1 VEPGSQYVIVWE
13 FRVRQENEAEFV
25 KQYGPDGVWARLFR
39 LSDGYLRTEL
49 KRDVADHLC
58 FLTLDFWQA
67 EEDFNRFR
75 QLNAAEYQRLDKEL
89 EGLTEQETR
98 LGAFWIT
105 SEG

>member
-1 VEPGSQYVIVWE
+1 VIVWE
-13 FRVRQENEAEFV
+13 FRIRQANEAEFV
-25 KQYGPDGVWARLFR
+25 KQYGPEGIWARFFR
-39 LSDGYLRTEL
+39 GASGYVRTEL

-75 QLNAAEYQRLDKEL
+75 QANVAEYERLDKEL

-98 LGAFWIT
+98 LGAFT
-105 SEG
+105 RTDL